1 MARKQVES
9 ECIFCTSVPCTCIVA
24 EKKKPPSVR
33 KKLSVPQVI
42 VPLPEKL
49 EVVPEV
55 RSGIAGMGARAQQER
70 DDDLESERDALTAL
84 FKVFDLEQVGDPG
97 GFEAVRPKLKMSD
110 ADINII
116 RWKRRRQRWFQS
128 KIK

>member
-1 MARKQVES
+1 MARKQDHL
-9 ECIFCTSVPCTCIVA
+9 ECMFCTNVPCTCIKA
-24 EKKKPPSVR
+24 EKKTPSVR
-33 KKLSVPQVI
+33 KKLSAPQVV

-49 EVVPEV
+49 EPTLTS
-55 RSGIAGMGARAQQER
+55 RSGIAGLGAKAQQEV

-84 FKVFDLEQVGDPG
+84 FRVFDLEQVGDPG

-116 RWKRRRQRWFQS
+116 RWKRRRQRWLRS
-128 KIK
+128 RMT